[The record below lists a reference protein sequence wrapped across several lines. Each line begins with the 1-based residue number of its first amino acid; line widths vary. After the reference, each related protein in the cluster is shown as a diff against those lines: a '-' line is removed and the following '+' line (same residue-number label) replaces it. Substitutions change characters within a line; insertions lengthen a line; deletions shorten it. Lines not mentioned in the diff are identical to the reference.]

1 MIASQ
6 SLAKGRCNEARR
18 APFRVVNWGH
28 AVQPL
33 LVGGGQDRAEER
45 VVLLLLPGLCVRLL
59 KRGGGSA
66 QAIDWEGLLP

>member
-1 MIASQ
+1 M
-6 SLAKGRCNEARR
+6 
-18 APFRVVNWGH
+18 NWGH